1 LSAAPSFPI
10 VVFLLDGRRYGLAL
24 TAVEQVIRLV
34 DITPLPRAPAIVAGV
49 INLHGAA
56 LPVIDLRRRFDLP
69 ARAPETSDQLIC
81 ARTRRRRIMLLVDTV
96 SGVEEGGPR
105 DWIDG
110 GTVLPGLEYVS
121 GVVKRADGLIL
132 IHDLDTCLS
141 LEEGQALD
149 RAMTS
154 REEA

>member
-24 TAVEQVIRLV
+24 PAVEQVIRLV
-34 DITPLPRAPAIVAGV
+34 DITPLPRAPVIVTGV

-56 LPVIDLRRRFDLP
+56 LPVVDLRRRFDLP
-69 ARAPETSDQLIC
+69 ARAPEPSDQLIC
-81 ARTRRRRIMLLVDTV
+81 ARTRRRRVMLLVDAV

-110 GTVLPGLEYVS
+110 DSMLPGLEYVS
-121 GVVKRADGLIL
+121 GIVKRGDGLIL

-141 LEEGQALD
+141 LEEGRALD
-149 RAMTS
+149 RAMLPQ
-154 REEA
+154 EEA